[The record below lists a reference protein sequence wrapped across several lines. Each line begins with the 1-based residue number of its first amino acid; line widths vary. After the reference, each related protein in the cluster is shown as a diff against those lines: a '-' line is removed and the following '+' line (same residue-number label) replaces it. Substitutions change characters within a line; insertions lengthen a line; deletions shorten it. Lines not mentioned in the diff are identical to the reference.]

1 MSLTVR
7 VTCDRCGEVV
17 EASLAMKHW
26 CRRLTP
32 QDVEA
37 LIEKFLD
44 DLTDRSGF
52 KLNSL
57 LREMIR
63 ADWRVIAQL
72 AFKDS
77 PSTDHDSSE

>member
-1 MSLTVR
+1 MSLTVK
-7 VTCDRCGEVV
+7 VTCDQCGETV
-17 EASLAMKHW
+17 ETGLAMQHW
-26 CRRLTP
+26 CRRLTA
-32 QDVEA
+32 QDVEV

-44 DLTDRSGF
+44 DLNARSGF
-52 KLNSL
+52 ALNAQ

-77 PSTDHDSSE
+77 PSTDQDSG

>member
-17 EASLAMKHW
+17 EAALAVKHW

-32 QDVEA
+32 EDVEA

-44 DLTDRSGF
+44 DLGARSGF
-52 KLNSL
+52 TLSSR

-63 ADWRVIAQL
+63 TDWRAIAQL
-72 AFKDS
+72 SSKDAAPTGS
-77 PSTDHDSSE
+77 G